1 MRFGWGPKPKVMP
14 GEYYK
19 QKKEWFSNDPF
30 NISLYMGNHIGMLGG
45 IVSLTNV
52 EGILQ
57 WDCVKT
63 DFYHD
68 QAYPTFLYYNP
79 HAMDK
84 SVEVD
89 LASASDLYD
98 IVSKRFVA
106 RHVSGRTTFQLK
118 ADRAAVIVQT
128 PANGNVTY
136 GGSKMLINGVAVSY
150 R

>member
-1 MRFGWGPKPKVMP
+1 
-14 GEYYK
+14 
-19 QKKEWFSNDPF
+19 
-30 NISLYMGNHIGMLGG
+30 MGNHIGMLGG

-52 EGILQ
+52 EGILK

-68 QAYPTFLYYNP
+68 PAYPTFLYYNP
-79 HAMDK
+79 HETEKA
-84 SVEVD
+84 VEID

-106 RHVSGRTTFQLK
+106 RQVAGQTSFTLK
-118 ADRAAVIVQT
+118 PDTAAVIVQT
-128 PANGNVTY
+128 PPHGTVTQEGN
-136 GGSKMLINGVAVSY
+136 KMLINGVVVSY